1 MGNQIHPAVHAVPLR
16 AKHHHCHAA
25 AVGAHLSAVSLLVHS
40 HWPGRSDDSDHG
52 RYRFVVFA
60 SAGAG
65 VSIACFYMIVAQRM
79 IASVYAY
86 TCEMRNTNAH
96 THTHISGLSITATVD
111 AGTSALK
118 TDATWQRSSGELR
131 IDLEEDP
138 TSSAPMGA
146 GQVYT
151 ISFLLSNPATPQASD
166 VEIIVA
172 TPLVTVSA
180 NMDAE
185 QGKNVPHNIWNAVD
199 GDFQPLYVRDV
210 ELVASAK
217 QSSPF
222 PCDTNIITVAMTPN
236 VDLIRSCAPRVTLA
250 GLISTPAPASNQ
262 LSVSLSLLS
271 LGQSQSVSK
280 GAVDATWDYTT
291 GIYFF
296 SVWPAFSFT

>member
-1 MGNQIHPAVHAVPLR
+1 
-16 AKHHHCHAA
+16 
-25 AVGAHLSAVSLLVHS
+25 
-40 HWPGRSDDSDHG
+40 
-52 RYRFVVFA
+52 
-60 SAGAG
+60 
-65 VSIACFYMIVAQRM
+65 
-79 IASVYAY
+79 
-86 TCEMRNTNAH
+86 MRNEKH
-96 THTHISGLSITATVD
+96 KCTHTHISGLSITATVD

-185 QGKNVPHNIWNAVD
+185 QGTNVPDNIWNAVD

-291 GIYFF
+291 GIYFV